1 MKKIISLTVLSLML
15 ACFTSA
21 NAQTMYNRRFLPKYG
36 FGFYAGANYAT
47 QYTPDNQGA
56 FETMRIIGF
65 TAGGYYN
72 YFINKAIGLQIEVSG
87 SGKGSHWK
95 ENFYSQEEKKDLL
108 TYIDVPLLVRYQ
120 PLSYLNIHIGPQ
132 VSYLVRAMQYDY
144 ATGVKADIIDYYK
157 KVDAGLIAGVEAN
170 FINHINLT
178 LRYGHSLI
186 SSYKEGGYN
195 FDSFNSYLQLT
206 AGYRF
211 EKKMMLQSKTKS
223 HLRRRR

>member
-1 MKKIISLTVLSLML
+1 MKKIISITVLSLL
-15 ACFTSA
+15 LVSYS
-21 NAQTMYNRRFLPKYG
+21 NSYGQTMYNRRFLPKYG
-36 FGFYAGANYAT
+36 FGFKAGANYAT
-47 QYTPDNQGA
+47 QYTPENEGA
-56 FETMRIIGF
+56 FETMRIFGF

-72 YFINKAIGLQIEVSG
+72 YFINKAIALQIEVSG

-95 ENFYSQEEKKDLL
+95 ENFYGQEEKKDLL

-120 PLSYLNIHIGPQ
+120 PLSYLNFHIGPQ
-132 VSYLVRAMQYDY
+132 ASYLVRAMQYDY
-144 ATGVKADIIDYYK
+144 GTGVKADIIDYYK
-157 KVDAGLIAGVEAN
+157 KFDAGLIAGIEAN
-170 FINHINLT
+170 FKNNINLT

-186 SSYKEGGYN
+186 SSYLEGGYN

-223 HLRRRR
+223 HIRRKR